1 MWLSLSTSTPM
12 KKRNKEEE
20 LYMNVMTVSNTVSM
34 LKNSKAFLSKI

>member
-1 MWLSLSTSTPM
+1 M

-34 LKNSKAFLSKI
+34 LKNSNAFLSKI